1 MPPSDD
7 DEKMKTLQE
16 VAEAMG
22 PYPVEAFDFVQT
34 GLRYTAAK
42 LHGQALAE
50 KTERHI
56 SGRQLCLGL
65 RDYAISRWG
74 MLARVVLSRWKI
86 TETVDFGRIVFSLVE
101 AGRLGVTA
109 EDSLEDFRDV
119 YDFSTFDTG
128 YQIQSKL

>member
-1 MPPSDD
+1 MPVSDD
-7 DEKMKTLQE
+7 DDKMKTLQE

-22 PYPVEAFDFVQT
+22 PYPVEAFDFVQM
-34 GLRYTAAK
+34 GLRYTATK
-42 LHGQALAE
+42 VHGELLAP
-50 KTERHI
+50 KGERHI
-56 SGRQLCLGL
+56 SGRDLCLGL
-65 RDYAISRWG
+65 REYAISRWG

-86 TETVDFGRIVFSLVE
+86 TETLDFGRIVFSLVE

-109 EDSLEDFRDV
+109 EDTLDDFRDV